1 MSLVRRIARPLGERL
16 RGVAQPWEIVCFGW
30 VPAVVLGFGLWYALR
45 AKGTLGDF
53 PIIRAASKAVLHGQS
68 PYVAADPG
76 ALANFD
82 KFVYPPVAAFLLSP
96 LAIVPLGIAK
106 ILVFVLGVAA

>member
-1 MSLVRRIARPLGERL
+1 MSFVRRIAGPFGDRL
-16 RGVAQPWEIVCFGW
+16 RSHAQPGEIVCFGW
-30 VPAVVLGFGLWYALR
+30 VPTVVLGFGLWYALR

-53 PIIRAASKAVLHGQS
+53 PIFRAAWRAVLQGHSQ
-68 PYVAADPG
+68 YVAADPG

-96 LAIVPLGIAK
+96 LAIVPLGS
-106 ILVFVLGVAA
+106 